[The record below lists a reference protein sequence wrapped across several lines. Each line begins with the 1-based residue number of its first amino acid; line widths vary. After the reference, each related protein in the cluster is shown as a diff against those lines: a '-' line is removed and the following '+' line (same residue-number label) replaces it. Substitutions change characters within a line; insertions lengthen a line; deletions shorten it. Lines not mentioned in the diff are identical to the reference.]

1 MANDTTYHQTFR
13 MNEAAKILGLGFG
26 RNILFKILRDK
37 GILDS
42 ENTPYQRYV
51 DDEYFKLIIKPRK
64 AQRWCDKVTLVTD
77 KGLEFLRRTLANDSD
92 SLTTSTT
99 TQNTDTHE

>member
-1 MANDTTYHQTFR
+1 

-26 RNILFKILRDK
+26 RNILFRILREK

-51 DDEYFKLIIKPRK
+51 DEEYFKLIIKPRK

-77 KGLEFLRRTLANDSD
+77 KGLEFLLRLFANDND
-92 SLTTSTT
+92 SSAT
-99 TQNTDTHE
+99 TQNNDTHE

>member
-1 MANDTTYHQTFR
+1 MAYDTTYRQTFR

-26 RNILFKILRDK
+26 RNILFRILREK

-51 DDEYFKLIIKPRK
+51 DEEYFKLIIKPRK

-77 KGLEFLRRTLANDSD
+77 KGLEFLRRLFANDND
-92 SLTTSTT
+92 SSAT
-99 TQNTDTHE
+99 TQNNDTHE